1 MEAELDIL
9 RALHAVMQRW
19 WQLENGDHRVQV
31 QVTRSTGLAH
41 VSALDGCEVVLEPQV
56 GRLVFWW
63 SGALG
68 TCTGWEAAQELELVG
83 EEAQACA
90 GSDLIPVAGG
100 GSEFVWGSGC

>member
-19 WQLENGDHRVQV
+19 WQLENGDHRA
-31 QVTRSTGLAH
+31 QVTRSTGLAR
-41 VSALDGCEVVLEPQV
+41 VSALDGSEVVLEPQE
-56 GRLVFWW
+56 GRLVSLW

-68 TCTGWEAAQELELVG
+68 TCTGWETAQELQLVG

-90 GSDLIPVAGG
+90 GSHLSPVAGG

>member
-19 WQLENGDHRVQV
+19 WQLENRDHRA
-31 QVTRSTGLAH
+31 QVTRSTGLAL
-41 VSALDGCEVVLEPQV
+41 VSALGGCEVVLEPQE
-56 GRLVFWW
+56 GRLVSLW

-90 GSDLIPVAGG
+90 GAI
-100 GSEFVWGSGC
+100 